1 MTEVADGNE
10 SARRRRSKRK
20 CPEKWSLNVRKRD
33 KNLGKSYKRTT
44 GIIREER
51 KPKNLQNVGQCALKC
66 HENIPDACKILLCK
80 NFWDIGNIDRQR
92 DYIISHVTRKEAAR
106 KRKEN
111 SRRKFSQS
119 YYFDVDGIKYRVCKR
134 FFLQTLDISEKF
146 VRISLEKSGRSR
158 TGVASPDRRGKHTP
172 GNKLSEEI
180 IQFASAHIDSFPR
193 VPAHWCRKDTK
204 KEYLEAILNRQ
215 KMYDLYKEHCAEN
228 TMKSI
233 SFALYKE
240 LLIKKNVA
248 FHIPRKDQCWCH
260 HFEMLSEAEKTPEK
274 IQEYELH
281 KRRKLAANDE
291 KFRDEQKAKL
301 NSQYVSANFD
311 LEAVLYSPLFHAKPI
326 FYKRKLATFNLTV
339 FDVASKQGYCYVW
352 PEFEGKRGANEIAT
366 CVNLFLEELPE
377 NIKHVVLHSDCCP
390 GQNRNAIM
398 IYMLYQAVQAIKNI
412 NIIDMKFLE
421 PGHTHMQCDSMHA
434 TIEHAAEYAKIYWPN
449 DWINVIKLA
458 AKKRPFKVKELDHT
472 SFRNFKEL
480 QQKTM
485 VIKSQNSIGN
495 TLNWKQVKWV
505 RIDKSMPNT
514 LLYKNEYWEEEFS
527 SVITTSRGRK
537 AKSASVTVPI
547 SLYPEKLPIS
557 KLKYDNL
564 LSMCQ
569 GKDAVIPSEYKNF
582 YTSLPVI
589 NTSHD
594 SEEEE
599 SDDEMSLQKVREQ
612 LIKRKRRRN

>member
-1 MTEVADGNE
+1 MTEVGNGNE
-10 SARRRRSKRK
+10 SERRSRSKRK
-20 CPEKWSLNVRKRD
+20 CPGTWALNIRKRD

-44 GIIREER
+44 GRIREER
-51 KPKNLQNVGQCALKC
+51 KPKNLLMVHQCALKC
-66 HENIPDACKILLCK
+66 NENIPDDCKKILCE

-106 KRKEN
+106 SRKEN

-119 YYFDVDGIKYRVCKR
+119 YYFDVDGIKYQVCKR
-134 FFLQTLDISEKF
+134 FFLQTLDVSEKF
-146 VRISLEKSGRSR
+146 VRIALEKSSRSR
-158 TGVASPDRRGKHTP
+158 TGVPSPDRRGKHIP
-172 GNKLSEEI
+172 GNKISEENI
-180 IQFASAHIDSFPR
+180 KFATEHIDSFPR
-193 VPAHWCRKDTK
+193 VPAHWCRRDTK
-204 KEYLEAILNRQ
+204 KEYLEAILNRR
-215 KMYDLYKEHCAEN
+215 KMYDLYIAHCAEN
-228 TMKSI
+228 TKKPI

-260 HFEMLSEAEKTPEK
+260 HFELLSEAEKTPEK

-281 KRRKLAANDE
+281 MRRKVAANDE
-291 KFRDEQKAKL
+291 KSKDAQKAKG
-301 NSQYVSANFD
+301 NFEYVSANFD

-339 FDVASKQGYCYVW
+339 FDVASKQGYCYIW

-366 CVNLFLEELPE
+366 CVKLFLEELPE
-377 NIKHVVLHSDCCP
+377 HTKHVVLHSDCCP

-398 IYMLYQAVQAIKNI
+398 IYMLYQAVQTIRNIK
-412 NIIDMKFLE
+412 IIDMKFLE

-449 DWINVIKLA
+449 DWVNVIKLA
-458 AKKRPFKVKELDHT
+458 AKKRPYKVKTLDHT
-472 SFRNFKEL
+472 SFTNYKEL

-485 VIKSQNSIGN
+485 IIKAQNPKGN

-505 RIDKSMPNT
+505 RVDKSKPTT

-527 SVITTSRGRK
+527 SVITTSKGRK
-537 AKSASVTVPI
+537 AKNAPVNVPI
-547 SLYPEKLPIS
+547 SLYPEKLPIR

-569 GKDAVIPSEYKNF
+569 GKDAIIPLEYKDF
-582 YTSLPVI
+582 YTSLPVT

-594 SEEEE
+594 SEKE
-599 SDDEMSLQKVREQ
+599 SDDEMSLQQVREQ